1 MKDKVK
7 NYEQKLMFLLPL
19 MLFLGIHLAIYQNS
33 INYMTEGIANK
44 SMVMGMLVV
53 AFYWYNDSS
62 VMSGEIETD
71 WQEESTY
78 NSIGDNYRWNINDNS
93 F

>member
-1 MKDKVK
+1 
-7 NYEQKLMFLLPL
+7 

-44 SMVMGMLVV
+44 SMVMGMLVLCV
-53 AFYWYNDSS
+53 YYIMIAP
-62 VMSGEIETD
+62 VMSGEIGD
-71 WQEESTY
+71 KLARRKYY
-78 NSIGDNYRWNINDNS
+78 NSIGDITVGISMIILSIQY